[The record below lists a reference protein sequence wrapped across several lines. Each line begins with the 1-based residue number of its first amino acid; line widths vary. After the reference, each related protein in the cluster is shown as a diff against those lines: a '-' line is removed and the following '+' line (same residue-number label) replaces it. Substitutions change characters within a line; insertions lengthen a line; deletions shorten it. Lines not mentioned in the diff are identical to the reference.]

1 MDKAWVIAKRE
12 FLERV
17 RTWWFIAVSLMGPIG
32 MMSAMLIP
40 AYLGLKTVEKGLNIE
55 IVDKT
60 GRDVASRLN
69 IDLEF
74 MDIPIKIKS
83 VDPKT
88 PEDELLSRVSNKEID
103 GFLSLPKNFLEEGE
117 ATYKGDNATNEQI
130 TGSLEQLVSTS
141 AFRIKGKDLGLTD
154 EQSEQLFKKIE
165 IQALHTTGTSEAKE
179 GQASFFVG
187 YLVNVLLYMAI
198 MLYASNVLRS
208 VVLEKTNR
216 VVELVIS
223 TVSPKQLM
231 LGKMFGVAAVGVLQM
246 TIWGVLATVLFKFRG
261 PIFNI
266 FGLGKAA
273 GVLELPSIG
282 LDVLLLSL
290 LYFVLGYLF
299 YAALYAA
306 VGAMVNSEQ
315 EAQQAQTPVMLL
327 LLVPV
332 ACVQIVASDARG
344 DIAKLLT
351 MIPTCSP
358 ILMPQRI
365 VLEAVS
371 KAELLLSIGILCIST
386 FVAIWLASRIY
397 RVGILMHGKK
407 PTLSELLRWIR
418 AG

>member
-1 MDKAWVIAKRE
+1 MSKAWVIAKRE
-12 FLERV
+12 FFERV
-17 RTWWFIAVSLMGPIG
+17 RTWWFIAVSIMGPVG
-32 MMSAMLIP
+32 MMLAVLIP
-40 AYLGLKTVEKGLNIE
+40 AYLGLKTAEKGLNIE
-55 IVDKT
+55 IVDRT
-60 GRDVASRLN
+60 ERDVASRLN

-83 VDPKT
+83 VDPT
-88 PEDELLSRVSNKEID
+88 TAEEELLARVSKKEID
-103 GFLSLPKNFLEEGE
+103 GFLLLPMDFLEEGE

-130 TGSLEQLVSTS
+130 TRSLEQLVSTS

-154 EQSEQLFKKIE
+154 EQAERLFKKIE

-179 GQASFFVG
+179 GQASFFIG

-216 VVELVIS
+216 VVELVVS

-246 TIWGVLATVLFKFRG
+246 TLWGVLAAILFEFKS
-261 PIFNI
+261 PILHF
-266 FGLGKAA
+266 FGLGKAVGA
-273 GVLELPSIG
+273 MELPSVG
-282 LDVLLLSL
+282 MDVLLLSL

-327 LLVPV
+327 LLIPV

-344 DIAKLLT
+344 GIAKILT
-351 MIPTCSP
+351 MIPTSSP

-371 KAELLLSIGILCIST
+371 VTELLISIAILCVST
-386 FVAIWLASRIY
+386 FAVIWLASRIY

-407 PTLSELLRWIR
+407 PTLAELYRWIR